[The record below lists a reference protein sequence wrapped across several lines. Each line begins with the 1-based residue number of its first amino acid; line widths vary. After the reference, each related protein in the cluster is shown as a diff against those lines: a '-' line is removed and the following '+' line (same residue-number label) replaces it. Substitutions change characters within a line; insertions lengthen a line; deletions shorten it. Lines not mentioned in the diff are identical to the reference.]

1 MPTGDG
7 LLARIVTGGVTIGLD
22 AMAALCA
29 AARLYGN
36 GIIEISARG
45 SIQVRGLTPASA
57 TAFADAIGAFEVFT
71 TDGIPVLA
79 DPLAGLDPAAEIDG
93 RKIAEAVH
101 GRLAAASFATML
113 APKVSVAVDGGSTLH
128 LDAVAADVRLRAVG
142 TDIQVALGGDAASAA
157 PLGIVDTARAAEA
170 ASRLLEVIARCGP
183 QARARDI
190 LRDHELR
197 SLCQGAIG
205 DLMRE
210 GPIPARRPRAEP
222 IGMHALRGGGVA
234 LGIGLAFGHADA
246 AALTAL
252 TAAAERARVSGIR
265 TAPGRALLLIGLRP
279 DSADSLAA
287 EAETLG
293 FITRRDDPRRHLVA
307 CAGAPICA
315 AAEIPARAM
324 APMIGAAARSL
335 LDGSLTLHLSG
346 CAKGC
351 AHAAPS
357 ALAIVGGR
365 NGCGVIVNGKA
376 RDQALAEVAP
386 QALAAA
392 LARLAGEIERVR
404 RPGERAADALA
415 GLGASRIAHLLREP
429 GHE

>member
-7 LLARIVTGGVTIGLD
+7 LLARIVTGGLTIGLD

-29 AARLYGN
+29 AAPLHGN

-57 TAFADAIGAFEVFT
+57 TAFAEAAAAFEAFT
-71 TDGIPVLA
+71 TGGIPILA
-79 DPLAGLDPAAEIDG
+79 DPLAGLDPDAATDSG
-93 RKIAEAVH
+93 KLAAALRA
-101 GRLAAASFATML
+101 RLATASFATML
-113 APKVSVAVDGGSTLH
+113 APKVSVVVDGGSTLH

-142 TDIQVALGGDAASAA
+142 TDIHVALGGDAASAA

-170 ASRLLEVIARCGP
+170 ASRLLELIARCGP
-183 QARARDI
+183 QDRARDI
-190 LRDHELR
+190 LRDHDVR
-197 SLCQGAIG
+197 SLCHGAIG

-210 GPIPARRPRAEP
+210 GPIPAQRPRAEP

-234 LGIGLAFGHADA
+234 LGIGLAFGHTDA

-279 DSADSLAA
+279 DRADSLAA

-324 APMIGAAARSL
+324 APMIGVAARSL

-357 ALAIVGGR
+357 ALTIVGGR

-376 RDQALAEVAP
+376 RAQALAEVAP
-386 QALAAA
+386 QALPAA

-404 RPGERAADALA
+404 QPGERAADALA
-415 GLGASRIAHLLREP
+415 GLGASRMAQLLGEP